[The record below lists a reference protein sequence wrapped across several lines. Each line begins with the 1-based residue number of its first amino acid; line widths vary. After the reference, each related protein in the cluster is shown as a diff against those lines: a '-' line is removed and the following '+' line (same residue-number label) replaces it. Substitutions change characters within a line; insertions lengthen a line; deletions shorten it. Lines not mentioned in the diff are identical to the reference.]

1 MSLII
6 VMLYRLSNSQH
17 INIMMLL
24 VRNATQTFNKSFIFI
39 FVYITRLN
47 IYVGGIVSRI
57 YCISTLIIKYNIIY
71 LHKPYSKND
80 LCMHDVIIY
89 IICYIALKYLFI
101 VNCNIITIVFYFIHI
116 VFYLIYFVFYYIYL
130 M

>member
-1 MSLII
+1 
-6 VMLYRLSNSQH
+6 
-17 INIMMLL
+17 MMFL
-24 VRNATQTFNKSFIFI
+24 VRNATHTLNKLFIFI

-47 IYVGGIVSRI
+47 IFVGGIVYGI
-57 YCISTLIIKYNIIY
+57 NCISSLIIKYNIIIY
-71 LHKPYSKND
+71 LHKLYQKNN

-89 IICYIALKYLFI
+89 IICYIAVKYLFI
-101 VNCNIITIVFYFIHI
+101 VNYNIITIVFYFIHI